1 MNRVHPVWPG
11 FRCKATLL
19 VAVLADFNTG
29 PFPTSR
35 GEGPIRHRNPTLKM
49 TSTKIELSFNKINR
63 VTDLAD
69 LAELLFPGNRNQQHA
84 FLVIWISLKWAENC
98 MVPNLAIPAE
108 KHGVSRRTLERVRAK
123 MRRMGLIDHVS
134 RFSAEWGYRE
144 GWALSG
150 RLERALRT
158 LADKIA
164 DSKRPRAGIKD
175 KDELVLQLAESR
187 RAAAYEAD
195 RQFPDHEVM
204 QDETE

>member
-1 MNRVHPVWPG
+1 
-11 FRCKATLL
+11 
-19 VAVLADFNTG
+19 
-29 PFPTSR
+29 
-35 GEGPIRHRNPTLKM
+35 M

-63 VTDLAD
+63 VSDLAD

-84 FLVIWISLKWAENC
+84 FLVIWISLKWAANC
-98 MVPNLAIPAE
+98 MVPNLAVPAE

-150 RLERALRT
+150 RFERALRT
-158 LADKIA
+158 LADKVA
-164 DSKRPRAGIKD
+164 DSKRPRAGKKD

>member
-1 MNRVHPVWPG
+1 
-11 FRCKATLL
+11 
-19 VAVLADFNTG
+19 
-29 PFPTSR
+29 
-35 GEGPIRHRNPTLKM
+35 M

-63 VTDLAD
+63 LTDLSD

-84 FLVIWISLKWAENC
+84 FLVIWISLKWADNC
-98 MVPNLAIPAE
+98 MVPNLTIPAE

-150 RLERALRT
+150 RFECALRE

-164 DSKRPRAGIKD
+164 QVKRPDAGVKE
-175 KDELVLQLAESR
+175 KDEFLLQLAAAR
-187 RAAAYEAD
+187 RGDDCNPEYDVQLREAD
-195 RQFPDHEVM
+195 GGEM
-204 QDETE
+204 Q